1 MGNKFG
7 KTAGNAMWL
16 SPNKTTPFTLYQYFT
31 RQADS
36 DVEKLLKLFTFD
48 TVGNIR
54 ELIKRHM
61 EKPELRLAQKHL
73 AEQIVLLVHGEEGLN
88 AAIKATKVLYEG
100 SVDTLGQL
108 NIKEIQ
114 TVLDGASVVS
124 ILPESGQSVLD
135 LAMKA
140 GCFTTKRK

>member
-16 SPNKTTPFTLYQYFT
+16 SPQKTTPFTLYQYFT

-61 EKPELRLAQKHL
+61 AKPELRLAQKHL
-73 AEQIVLLVHGEEGLN
+73 AEQIVLLVHGEEGLK
-88 AAIKATKVLYEG
+88 AAIKATQVLYEG
-100 SVDTLGQL
+100 
-108 NIKEIQ
+108 
-114 TVLDGASVVS
+114 VLK
-124 ILPESGQSVLD
+124 L
-135 LAMKA
+135 
-140 GCFTTKRK
+140 